1 MYKIS
6 KFWIINII
14 IILAAT
20 YFYFYFFIYQNTQE
34 SFTPKIKSL
43 YRPHLRN
50 MRLNYETFA
59 NNYGSDFIIN
69 KLKKMNIY

>member
-1 MYKIS
+1 ML
-6 KFWIINII
+6 
-14 IILAAT
+14 IILTAI
-20 YFYFYFFIYQNTQE
+20 YFYFFIYKNNQE
-34 SFTPKIKSL
+34 NFTPKIKSL

-50 MRLNYETFA
+50 MRLKYETFS